1 MIVTGNPNQLDVSVI
16 PPFMS
21 RSLTPYSP
29 MLFKHQGTE
38 EHAIPPPPPPD
49 CTLVCTLHLTWSA
62 LKLSIIPFVEAS
74 QTQRFCKIDGIF
86 LMLLFQKTKQA
97 SAGLM

>member
-38 EHAIPPPPPPD
+38 EHAIPPPLP
-49 CTLVCTLHLTWSA
+49 LIA
-62 LKLSIIPFVEAS
+62 LLCVLYI
-74 QTQRFCKIDGIF
+74 
-86 LMLLFQKTKQA
+86 
-97 SAGLM
+97 